1 MIDATNE
8 NTMETMTIPYLK
20 LHSVSLPSEDIDPSN
35 KSLPTDKKN
44 NILTTKN
51 NTRPNVSIRL
61 KFISENDTMNTN
73 IKKKYFINDFDSIV
87 AILAIPT
94 ALFIY

>member
-1 MIDATNE
+1 MIDDTNE

-20 LHSVSLPSEDIDPSN
+20 YHSVSLSSEDIDPSN
-35 KSLPTDKKN
+35 KSLPMNRKN

-51 NTRPNVSIRL
+51 KMRPNVSIVL
-61 KFISENDTMNTN
+61 VFISANDTMNTN

-87 AILAIPT
+87 AMSAIST
-94 ALFIY
+94 A